1 MPPQYALQ
9 NTEEENLSE
18 VKMEENK
25 DVVKPKHYTNQL
37 IETIHILDDLNLPRN
52 LERAV
57 EYSMRANRKNGEQDL
72 LKALWYLIR
81 HLIIYYG
88 TSPFRLYEVAQQS
101 VKTANEYLELKEQKQ

>member
-1 MPPQYALQ
+1 MPPQYVLQ

-18 VKMEENK
+18 ENMEENK
-25 DVVKPKHYTNQL
+25 DVVQPKHYTNQL

-88 TSPFRLYEVAQQS
+88 TSPFRLYEVVQQS